1 MKLLEEEKNE
11 LKIRIESM
19 VSKLAAAEALAE
31 ERERDARLARAERD
45 KTASFYDANFKKMEE
60 ELRLRDA
67 KFLSLRA
74 ENETALFRKE
84 TESGDLKSE
93 LELTRVRLR
102 AAEETTKVAL
112 ERARAANEEL
122 EYQRSMRVESEQK
135 LIEAE
140 KKNESGF
147 ARENVELAQLKRERS
162 EMSTRYE
169 SIIERIKREAV
180 DRNEENE
187 NEKKNLR
194 GRLASLGV
202 ELESARGEIR
212 SLTRRLQS
220 VERAEEEEGANESTA
235 ARKEK
240 ML

>member
-1 MKLLEEEKNE
+1 M
-11 LKIRIESM
+11 
-19 VSKLAAAEALAE
+19 
-31 ERERDARLARAERD
+31 
-45 KTASFYDANFKKMEE
+45 
-60 ELRLRDA
+60 
-67 KFLSLRA
+67 
-74 ENETALFRKE
+74 
-84 TESGDLKSE
+84 
-93 LELTRVRLR
+93 
-102 AAEETTKVAL
+102 
-112 ERARAANEEL
+112 
-122 EYQRSMRVESEQK
+122 
-135 LIEAE
+135 
-140 KKNESGF
+140 
-147 ARENVELAQLKRERS
+147 KRERS

>member
-147 ARENVELAQLKRERS
+147 AREMWS
-162 EMSTRYE
+162 
-169 SIIERIKREAV
+169 
-180 DRNEENE
+180 
-187 NEKKNLR
+187 
-194 GRLASLGV
+194 
-202 ELESARGEIR
+202 
-212 SLTRRLQS
+212 
-220 VERAEEEEGANESTA
+220 
-235 ARKEK
+235 
-240 ML
+240 